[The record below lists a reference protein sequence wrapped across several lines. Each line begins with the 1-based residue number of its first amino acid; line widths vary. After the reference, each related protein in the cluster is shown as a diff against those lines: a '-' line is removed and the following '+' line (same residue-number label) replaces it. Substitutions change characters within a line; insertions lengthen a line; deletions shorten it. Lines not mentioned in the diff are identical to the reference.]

1 MGKRFKELRGRVS
14 EEAPVNSV
22 GTGEA
27 VSTNVPVVRKPLK
40 ILKRKMPQKIRV

>member
-22 GTGEA
+22 GTSEA

-40 ILKRKMPQKIRV
+40 RVDESGIRKS